1 MSASD
6 VPNIISSLEVWLCQN
21 IGEENEMKANKA
33 FWNGIFQA
41 AADFKMNRQSELG
54 GKQEL
59 KENFFQSVTPS

>member
-41 AADFKMNRQSELG
+41 AAEFRMNRESELG

-59 KENFFQSVTPS
+59 KEKLFSDL